1 MPNFQVNIIIWQT
14 IVQTTDLQGERS
26 ESFAR
31 QSKLKEQN
39 ERKKDRWQQFF
50 LLNEAKIQNPN
61 QQVAESPSE

>member
-14 IVQTTDLQGERS
+14 IVQTTDLQGEWS

-39 ERKKDRWQQFF
+39 EREKDRWQQFF